1 MNETIQTQLNHRTIR
16 AFKDQALTKEE
27 VDLLVEVAQRTA
39 SSMYIQAYSIISV
52 TDPELKK
59 ALATVSGQPYVA
71 TSGHLFVFVVDQR
84 RNTEIA
90 KALGQEVGVQ
100 GSADRFV
107 SGVLF
112 DGNLGTLTVSV
123 NGLEL
128 SCQVRLDGEYKARL
142 RRHESIQP

>member
-16 AFKDQALTKEE
+16 AFKDQPLTKEE

-39 SSMYIQAYSIISV
+39 SSMYLQAYSIISV

-59 ALATVSGQPYVA
+59 ELAAVSGQSYVA

-107 SGVLF
+107 SGVNRCCDCSSECCCGGRIF
-112 DGNLGTLTVSV
+112 RNGDCVSRKF
-123 NGLEL
+123 L
-128 SCQVRLDGEYKARL
+128 
-142 RRHESIQP
+142 